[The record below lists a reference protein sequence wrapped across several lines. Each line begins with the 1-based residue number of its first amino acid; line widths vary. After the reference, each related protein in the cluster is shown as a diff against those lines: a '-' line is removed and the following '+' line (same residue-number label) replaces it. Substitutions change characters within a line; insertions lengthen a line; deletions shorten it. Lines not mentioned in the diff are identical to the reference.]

1 MKDASESSK
10 SNIVN
15 LGPRSGLRPE
25 RGELLE
31 TVRQIAANRLP
42 ALLGGL
48 FDNLDDALFDLA
60 EKAENNAAQT
70 HYFDGMRDVRK
81 RRTQVERHF
90 TAQVLRDISEFAQGR
105 RPDSTAAY
113 SITSPQVGLELSL
126 VADNELEESLAITG
140 MVGKNEGRLAREL
153 FALNQRLSV
162 IYGGLKVNDAANPLG
177 PAALAQSF
185 HQAIGDLGVDM
196 RVKLIIYKLFDRYV
210 MAALDEL
217 YQAVNAELIRAGV
230 LPQLRPELQRGSTA
244 APSAAFKGGA
254 GMADSDLQNAPPV
267 PLTEEASADLL
278 RTLASLMQARRTP
291 ESGVAAPGSSGQA
304 VPPLNVPTANELI
317 GALSVLQSQTSA
329 MRASHDISL
338 EVQQLKEQLLAQ
350 IGALRGERPQQVA
363 HIDEDAIDLVG
374 MLFEFILEDRN
385 LPVRMQAL
393 LVRLQIPYLKAA
405 ILDRRLFNQRQH
417 PARRLLDGLAEAAKG
432 WSEESDPDCRLHD
445 TIKTIVDRL
454 LQEFDDDMGIFERL
468 QAELQRF
475 LESNQR
481 RAELAEQRVA
491 ESTRGREKLEQARH
505 RAAKEI
511 LQRIGE
517 QQLPPLVHGILTRA
531 WANYLV
537 LTLLRQ
543 GDDSH
548 EFRDALRFINDFIF
562 STQPARDDQARRALR
577 QVLPNIERALRRGLA
592 SVAFQDHDIERLL
605 DQLHTYYR
613 QQLGESVPAAEAA
626 QVADPSNVPI
636 PDAIQPLVDTSM
648 PAANQA
654 GLDDLQAEAL
664 PELKLAS
671 ELKPGCWLEL
681 VARDGSRERAKL
693 SWISPISG
701 RYLFVN
707 RRGLKVADYSPHEL
721 ADAFATGRA
730 FVLESSALFDR
741 ALGAIVER
749 LRHPAPTS
757 THV

>member
-1 MKDASESSK
+1 MKDASENSN

-15 LGPRSGLRPE
+15 LGARTGLRPQ

-31 TVRQIAANRLP
+31 AVRQIAASRLP
-42 ALLGGL
+42 PLLGGL

-60 EKAENNAAQT
+60 EKAESNAAQT

-81 RRTQVERHF
+81 RRPQIERNF
-90 TAQVLRDISEFAQGR
+90 IAQVLRGIIEFAQAR
-105 RPDSTAAY
+105 RLDATAAHA
-113 SITSPQVGLELSL
+113 ITSPQVGLELSL

-140 MVGKNEGRLAREL
+140 MVGKNESRLARDL

-162 IYGGLKVNDAANPLG
+162 IYGGLKVNDAASPLG
-177 PAALAQSF
+177 PAALAQAF
-185 HQAIGDLGVDM
+185 HQAIGDLSVDM

-210 MAALDEL
+210 MAALDDV
-217 YQAVNAELIRAGV
+217 YQEVNTALIRAGV
-230 LPQLRPELQRGSTA
+230 LAQLRPELQRGPSALASDETHGVTSAVNGVAQPASA
-244 APSAAFKGGA
+244 AP
-254 GMADSDLQNAPPV
+254 
-267 PLTEEASADLL
+267 LTDEASADLL
-278 RTLASLMQARRTP
+278 RTLASLLQARRAP
-291 ESGVAAPGSSGQA
+291 EAGGAS
-304 VPPLNVPTANELI
+304 VPALPLNLPTANELI
-317 GALSVLQSQTSA
+317 GALSVLQSQASA
-329 MRASHDISL
+329 VRASQDISL
-338 EVQQLKEQLLAQ
+338 EVQHLKEQLLAQ

-385 LPVRMQAL
+385 LPLRMQAL
-393 LVRLQIPYLKAA
+393 LVRLQIPYLKAT

-417 PARRLLDGLAEAAKG
+417 PARRLLDGLADAAKG
-432 WSEESDPDCRLHD
+432 WSEESDPDNRLHD
-445 TIKTIVDRL
+445 TIKAIVDRL
-454 LQEFDDDMGIFERL
+454 LREFDDDMGIFERL
-468 QAELQRF
+468 NAELQHF
-475 LESNQR
+475 LDGNQR

-517 QQLPPLVHGILTRA
+517 QHLPPLVHGILTRA

-562 STQPARDDQARRALR
+562 STQPAPDAQARLALR
-577 QVLPNIERALRRGLA
+577 QVLPNIERSLRRGLA
-592 SVAFQDHDIERLL
+592 SVAFQEHDIERLL
-605 DQLHTYYR
+605 DQLHTYYC
-613 QQLGESVPAAEAA
+613 QQLGEAVPAAKAA
-626 QVADPSNVPI
+626 QVADSVHLPI
-636 PDAIQPLVDTSM
+636 PDAIQSIVDLSP

-671 ELKPGCWLEL
+671 ELKPGHWLEL
-681 VARDGSRERAKL
+681 VALDGSMERAKL

-749 LRHPAPTS
+749 LRHPATTS
-757 THV
+757 RHA